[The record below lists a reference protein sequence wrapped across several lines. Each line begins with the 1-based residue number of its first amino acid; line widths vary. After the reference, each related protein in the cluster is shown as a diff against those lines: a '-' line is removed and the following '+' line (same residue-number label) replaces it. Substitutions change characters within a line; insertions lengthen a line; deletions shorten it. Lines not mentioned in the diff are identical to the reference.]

1 MPASIYDWTA
11 VWVKSFSWLWPPH
24 RGSELEAVC
33 TAPQVQ
39 LRAISKTLLLLLYHL
54 AVLLWIPG
62 ERWELGERQVCLLSL
77 RVFLTM
83 GTNADLLLT
92 PPHLHMTETSVA
104 TLLSPVAFMCVQIH
118 PVHTSGWSVSR
129 AWFPTGHCTHPAPTI
144 ATVPSSRPL
153 YLLELSAGWLSPFSL
168 IPSSH
173 SFSLMSRHH
182 QFLTAVLHL
191 PLSFGCSGAAYA
203 AVGLEQPCANR
214 SASTQCC
221 ARLSTAS
228 RSGAGPT
235 ALLCPQDMLPCP
247 ATAFYDSSRSQ
258 IALKLLVLR
267 YIW

>member
-1 MPASIYDWTA
+1 M
-11 VWVKSFSWLWPPH
+11 
-24 RGSELEAVC
+24 C

-118 PVHTSGWSVSR
+118 PVHTSGSSVSR

-144 ATVPSSRPL
+144 ATVPFLSTSVPAGTQRWMALPL
-153 YLLELSAGWLSPFSL
+153 FPHSLLPFLQPHVTPSPVPHCSA
-168 IPSSH
+168 PSS
-173 SFSLMSRHH
+173 SVIRLLRSSIC
-182 QFLTAVLHL
+182 
-191 PLSFGCSGAAYA
+191 CSGPGAAMC
-203 AVGLEQPCANR
+203 QPEC
-214 SASTQCC
+214 QH
-221 ARLSTAS
+221 
-228 RSGAGPT
+228 PV
-235 ALLCPQDMLPCP
+235 LC
-247 ATAFYDSSRSQ
+247 
-258 IALKLLVLR
+258 
-267 YIW
+267 

>member
-191 PLSFGCSGAAYA
+191 PLSFGCSGAAYVPLHMQWA
-203 AVGLEQPCANR
+203 WSSHVPTGVPAPSAVLGWARPLAVERAQLPS
-214 SASTQCC
+214 SALRTC
-221 ARLSTAS
+221 
-228 RSGAGPT
+228 
-235 ALLCPQDMLPCP
+235 CP
-247 ATAFYDSSRSQ
+247 ALPLHSMTPPGA
-258 IALKLLVLR
+258 K
-267 YIW
+267 